1 MATIKDALTNYIQE
15 QKDEDLVT
23 MLETLVTNSLWIPEF
38 DDHKPDILADMEGTR
53 YYPIFSAIEEAQDE
67 YIKVEWKEI
76 PFIQILKTVI
86 DTPNVHAIVINPFT
100 DNVRLPQEIVEGLY
114 EQFKGI

>member
-1 MATIKDALTNYIQE
+1 MATVKEALAAYIQN
-15 QKDEDLVT
+15 QNDEDLVT

-38 DDHKPDILADMEGTR
+38 EDKKPDILADMDGNR
-53 YYPIFSAIEEAQDE
+53 YYPIFSEVSEAQDE

-76 PFIQILKTVI
+76 PFVQILKTVI
-86 DTPNVHAIVINPFT
+86 DTPNVHCIVINPFT

-114 EQFKGI
+114 EQFKGV